1 MENDRQ
7 ELMQWLDR
15 LGEYVRSEGLPTRIA
30 DRVQECKSIACSE
43 NADEAVLRTEIGELL
58 DSIEKKKA
66 NDPAMIGKAEKA
78 VTSEDIEKELR
89 RMAQTCQRENEGVVA
104 DMAQRK
110 GLILQRCYTQMKDIA
125 GTRAN
130 ANRLMNT
137 AGYMK
142 FFEYISGG
150 YEQDVSLL
158 IADLLDGIKSG
169 YSHMLDHIRSML
181 RSVDAFRSGQA
192 NARMFE
198 ELEMQRDTLGK
209 TIQAEIGMEAAGRKQ
224 ITAFAQRTEP
234 EIQKIVKKKEKK
246 QKLIIALPWVFALIL
261 FIVSFA
267 VNVIIKIFAS
277 MGTSSVSEQLGL
289 FKTSLE
295 IFEKFGDLLTSFGYV
310 FLAFLLLVIVAY
322 AIYVKA
328 VKKSFMRAICRESA
342 VYLQKELIDFEQ
354 SGCLRTA
361 LDETVKRAVDRYNEK
376 YLMLLNCAFVDPQY
390 GEKQEKKERFRTLV
404 EEWQSMM

>member
-1 MENDRQ
+1 MGNDRQ

-30 DRVQECKSIACSE
+30 DRIQECKSIACSE
-43 NADEAVLRTEIGELL
+43 NADEAALRTEIGELL

-66 NDPAMIGKAEKA
+66 NDPATIGKAEKA

-89 RMAQTCQRENEGVVA
+89 RMAQTCQRQNEGVVA
-104 DMAQRK
+104 DMEERK
-110 GLILQRCYTQMKDIA
+110 GLILQRCYTQIKDIA
-125 GTRAN
+125 KTEAHVS
-130 ANRLMNT
+130 RLKNT
-137 AGYMK
+137 AEYMQ
-142 FFEYISGG
+142 FFEQVSAG

-158 IADLLDGIKSG
+158 IADLLKGIKSG

-192 NARMFE
+192 NAKVFE
-198 ELEMQRDTLGK
+198 ELEQQRDALGK

-224 ITAFAQRTEP
+224 IIPLAQRTEP

-246 QKLIIALPWVFALIL
+246 QKLLVSLPWILALTLFVMDIVIKMFRAMGQSSDSDKLGALKTFLEILESFDALMTSFFFL
-261 FIVSFA
+261 FIA
-267 VNVIIKIFAS
+267 IIPLI
-277 MGTSSVSEQLGL
+277 
-289 FKTSLE
+289 
-295 IFEKFGDLLTSFGYV
+295 
-310 FLAFLLLVIVAY
+310 IVAY
-322 AIYVKA
+322 AMYVKA
-328 VKKSFMRAICRESA
+328 VKKSCLRATCRESA

-354 SGCLRTA
+354 SGCLRTE

-376 YLMLLNCAFVDPQY
+376 YLMLLNSAFVDPQY

>member
-1 MENDRQ
+1 MGNDRQ

-30 DRVQECKSIACSE
+30 DRIQECKSIACSE
-43 NADEAVLRTEIGELL
+43 NADEAALRTEIGELL

-66 NDPAMIGKAEKA
+66 NDPATIGKAEKA

-89 RMAQTCQRENEGVVA
+89 RMAQTCQRQNEGVVA
-104 DMAQRK
+104 DMEERK
-110 GLILQRCYTQMKDIA
+110 GLILQRCYTQIKDIA
-125 GTRAN
+125 KTEAHVS
-130 ANRLMNT
+130 RLKNT
-137 AGYMK
+137 AEYMQ
-142 FFEYISGG
+142 FFEQVSAG

-158 IADLLDGIKSG
+158 IADLLKGIKSG

-192 NARMFE
+192 NAKVFE
-198 ELEMQRDTLGK
+198 ELEQQRDALGK

-224 ITAFAQRTEP
+224 IIPLAQRTEP

-246 QKLIIALPWVFALIL
+246 QKLLVSLPWILALTLFVMDIVIKMFRAMGQSSDSDKLGALKTFLEILGSFGALMTSFFFL
-261 FIVSFA
+261 FIA
-267 VNVIIKIFAS
+267 II
-277 MGTSSVSEQLGL
+277 
-289 FKTSLE
+289 
-295 IFEKFGDLLTSFGYV
+295 LLI
-310 FLAFLLLVIVAY
+310 IVAY
-322 AIYVKA
+322 AMYVKA
-328 VKKSFMRAICRESA
+328 VKKSCLRATCRESA

-354 SGCLRTA
+354 SGCLRTE

-376 YLMLLNCAFVDPQY
+376 YLMLLNSAFVDPQY

-404 EEWQSMM
+404 EEWQSIM

>member
-1 MENDRQ
+1 MGNDRQ

-30 DRVQECKSIACSE
+30 DRIQECKSIACSE
-43 NADEAVLRTEIGELL
+43 NADEAALRTEIGELL

-66 NDPAMIGKAEKA
+66 NDPATIGRAEKA

-89 RMAQTCQRENEGVVA
+89 RMAQTCQRQNEGVVA
-104 DMAQRK
+104 DMEERK
-110 GLILQRCYTQMKDIA
+110 GLILQRCYTQIKDIA
-125 GTRAN
+125 KTEAHVS
-130 ANRLMNT
+130 RLKNT
-137 AGYMK
+137 AEYMQ
-142 FFEYISGG
+142 FFEQVSAG

-158 IADLLDGIKSG
+158 IADLLEGIKSG

-192 NARMFE
+192 NAKVFE
-198 ELEMQRDTLGK
+198 ELEQQRDALGK

-224 ITAFAQRTEP
+224 IIPLAQRTEP

-246 QKLIIALPWVFALIL
+246 QKLLVSLPWILTLTLFVMDIVIKMFRAMGQSSDSDKLGALKTFLEILGSFGALMTSFFFL
-261 FIVSFA
+261 FIA
-267 VNVIIKIFAS
+267 II
-277 MGTSSVSEQLGL
+277 
-289 FKTSLE
+289 
-295 IFEKFGDLLTSFGYV
+295 LLI
-310 FLAFLLLVIVAY
+310 IVAY
-322 AIYVKA
+322 AMYVKA
-328 VKKSFMRAICRESA
+328 VKKSCLRATCRESA
-342 VYLQKELIDFEQ
+342 VYLQKELTGFEQ

-361 LDETVKRAVDRYNEK
+361 LDETVKNALDRYNEK
-376 YLMLLNCAFVDPQY
+376 YLILLNCAFADPQY

>member
-1 MENDRQ
+1 MGNDRQ

-30 DRVQECKSIACSE
+30 DRIQECKSIACSE
-43 NADEAVLRTEIGELL
+43 NADEAALRTEIGELL

-66 NDPAMIGKAEKA
+66 NDPATIGKAEKA

-89 RMAQTCQRENEGVVA
+89 RMAQTCQRQNEGVVA
-104 DMAQRK
+104 DMEERK
-110 GLILQRCYTQMKDIA
+110 GLILQRCYTQIKDIA
-125 GTRAN
+125 KTEAHVS
-130 ANRLMNT
+130 RLKNT
-137 AGYMK
+137 AEYMQ
-142 FFEYISGG
+142 FFEQVSAG

-158 IADLLDGIKSG
+158 IADLLKGIKSG

-192 NARMFE
+192 NAKVFE
-198 ELEMQRDTLGK
+198 ELEQQRDALGK

-224 ITAFAQRTEP
+224 IIPLAQRTEP

-246 QKLIIALPWVFALIL
+246 QKLLVSLPWILALTLFVMDIVIKMFRAMGQSSDSDKLGALKTFLEILGSFGALMTSFFFL
-261 FIVSFA
+261 FIA
-267 VNVIIKIFAS
+267 II
-277 MGTSSVSEQLGL
+277 
-289 FKTSLE
+289 
-295 IFEKFGDLLTSFGYV
+295 LLI
-310 FLAFLLLVIVAY
+310 IVAY

-376 YLMLLNCAFVDPQY
+376 YLLLLNCAFVDPQY

>member
-1 MENDRQ
+1 MGNDRQ

-30 DRVQECKSIACSE
+30 DRIQECKSIACSE
-43 NADEAVLRTEIGELL
+43 NADEAALRTEIGELL
-58 DSIEKKKA
+58 DRIEKKKA
-66 NDPAMIGKAEKA
+66 NDPATIGKAEKA

-89 RMAQTCQRENEGVVA
+89 RMAQTCQRQNEGVVA
-104 DMAQRK
+104 DMEERK
-110 GLILQRCYTQMKDIA
+110 GLILQRCYTQIKDIA
-125 GTRAN
+125 KTEAHVS
-130 ANRLMNT
+130 RLKNT
-137 AGYMK
+137 AEYMQ
-142 FFEYISGG
+142 FFEQVSAG

-158 IADLLDGIKSG
+158 IADLLKGIKSG

-192 NARMFE
+192 NAKVFE
-198 ELEMQRDTLGK
+198 ELEQQRDALGK

-224 ITAFAQRTEP
+224 IIPLAQRTEP

-246 QKLIIALPWVFALIL
+246 QKLLVSLPWILALTLFVMDIVIKMFRAMGQSSDSDKLGALKTFLEILGSFGALMTSFFFL
-261 FIVSFA
+261 FIA
-267 VNVIIKIFAS
+267 II
-277 MGTSSVSEQLGL
+277 
-289 FKTSLE
+289 
-295 IFEKFGDLLTSFGYV
+295 LLI
-310 FLAFLLLVIVAY
+310 IVAY
-322 AIYVKA
+322 AMYVKA
-328 VKKSFMRAICRESA
+328 VKKSCLRATCRESA

-354 SGCLRTA
+354 SGCLRTE

-376 YLMLLNCAFVDPQY
+376 YLMLLNSAFVDPQY

>member
-1 MENDRQ
+1 MGNDRQ

-30 DRVQECKSIACSE
+30 DRIQECKSIACSE
-43 NADEAVLRTEIGELL
+43 NADEAALRTEIGELL

-66 NDPAMIGKAEKA
+66 NDPATIGKAEKA

-89 RMAQTCQRENEGVVA
+89 RMAQTCQRQNEGVVA
-104 DMAQRK
+104 DMEERK
-110 GLILQRCYTQMKDIA
+110 GLILQRCYTQIKDIA
-125 GTRAN
+125 KTEAHVSQ
-130 ANRLMNT
+130 LKNT
-137 AGYMK
+137 AEYMQ
-142 FFEYISGG
+142 FFEQVSAG

-158 IADLLDGIKSG
+158 IADLLKGIKSG

-192 NARMFE
+192 NAKVFE
-198 ELEMQRDTLGK
+198 ELEQQRDALGK

-224 ITAFAQRTEP
+224 IIPLAQRTEP

-246 QKLIIALPWVFALIL
+246 QKLLVSLPWILALTLFVMDIVIKMFRAMGQSSDSDKLGALKTFLEILGSFGALMTSFFFL
-261 FIVSFA
+261 FIA
-267 VNVIIKIFAS
+267 II
-277 MGTSSVSEQLGL
+277 
-289 FKTSLE
+289 
-295 IFEKFGDLLTSFGYV
+295 LLI
-310 FLAFLLLVIVAY
+310 IVAY
-322 AIYVKA
+322 AMYVKA
-328 VKKSFMRAICRESA
+328 VKKSCLRATCRESA

-354 SGCLRTA
+354 SGCLRTE

-376 YLMLLNCAFVDPQY
+376 YLMLLNSAFVDPQY

-404 EEWQSMM
+404 EEWQSIM